1 MDSKPKT
8 INMNAKKNKETLDQL
23 QTHIEEH
30 KDDMKHAILIT
41 YGDDDE
47 ITVTSSDMT
56 DVEYFGMLELVK
68 HIPVEFEE

>member
-8 INMNAKKNKETLDQL
+8 INMNAKKNKEILEQL

-41 YGDDDE
+41 YSTKE
-47 ITVTSSDMT
+47 TVSVSSSDMT
-56 DVEYFGMLELVK
+56 EIEYFGMLDLAK
-68 HIPVEFEE
+68 HIPAEFED